1 MNQAN
6 LWDLLMM
13 NILIFTICVFQYL
26 TTMLPWS
33 ASKSTI
39 FES

>member
-13 NILIFTICVFQYL
+13 NILIFTICVFQYRIDYYAAL
-26 TTMLPWS
+26 
-33 ASKSTI
+33 KCK
-39 FES
+39 